1 MGTRDRPAGHA
12 YGPLALSADCLG
24 WARTAHY
31 LASVVDD
38 DGDVE
43 LRSEAGAPTRYSVRR
58 RGADRLELTEAV
70 DADAERPVLFVAEV
84 DVLERY
90 LVGLF
95 ADDIREDLDLPQLEL
110 NWRAEDLADGYELSE
125 MVRGYR
131 TLKRAAGGRP
141 VAAAPDPTLSLLALV
156 PLSHYLQWPISD
168 LKRSFLNPAGKP
180 LLRAGRYARRTDLG
194 RR

>member
-1 MGTRDRPAGHA
+1 
-12 YGPLALSADCLG
+12 LG

-110 NWRAEDLADGYELSE
+110 NWRAEDELSE

-141 VAAAPDPTLSLLALV
+141 VAAAPDPTLSLLAL
-156 PLSHYLQWPISD
+156 
-168 LKRSFLNPAGKP
+168 FPATS
-180 LLRAGRYARRTDLG
+180 AC
-194 RR
+194 

>member
-1 MGTRDRPAGHA
+1 VGTRDRPAGHA

-141 VAAAPDPTLSLLALV
+141 VAAAPDPTLSLLAL
-156 PLSHYLQWPISD
+156 
-168 LKRSFLNPAGKP
+168 FPATS
-180 LLRAGRYARRTDLG
+180 AC
-194 RR
+194 